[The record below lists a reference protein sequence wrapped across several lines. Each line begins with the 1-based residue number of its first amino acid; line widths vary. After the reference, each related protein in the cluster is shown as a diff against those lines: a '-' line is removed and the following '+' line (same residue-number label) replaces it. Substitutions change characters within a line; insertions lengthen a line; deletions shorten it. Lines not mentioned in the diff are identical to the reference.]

1 MFLNI
6 DSRLSRDLL
15 KCINSG
21 IPHDAL
27 NVPKEP
33 EFLPRRI
40 EALRNQYTEL
50 RKSFGNKTLPV
61 SNYLFYMMLKDKYSE
76 FDFELPKNSKA
87 RVLTNIH
94 VFKTKGRIPSI
105 AALLLSDEHA
115 AKSFVELKYTNVE
128 HIERY
133 GSALTQLLTDG
144 GLMPPTQTAMEGI
157 VAQINRSKS
166 LGRRLTIVS
175 AICPDYSYVTDAEGK
190 PRYTF
195 THVGAKPGLAGD
207 KLLKV
212 DGALAEFAGAV
223 GVPLEHKLFGG
234 EFEYISFNRN
244 ANSASAR
251 DEFLDKVY
259 QQLSTIGNQL
269 TAPAVTGSFFE
280 LCGDEQGWHERHQAI
295 LQRLRSGDYG
305 QTGLDHGQMEEIF
318 ESRRPL
324 YSKWFVGQSDEI
336 IWNNFLSQAAEYAL
350 MGGIFLEAYQDFVVL
365 AVDHYKMEPFYSFF
379 GPVAVLYVKTD
390 YL

>member
-27 NVPKEP
+27 NVPKDP
-33 EFLPRRI
+33 EFLSGRI
-40 EALRNQYTEL
+40 ENLRSQYVALR
-50 RKSFGNKTLPV
+50 RSFGNKTLPV

-76 FDFELPKNSKA
+76 FEFELLNAKG

-94 VFKTKGRIPSI
+94 VFKSKGRIPSI
-105 AALLLSDEHA
+105 ASLLLSDNHV
-115 AKSFVELKYTNVE
+115 AKSAVELKYTDVE
-128 HIERY
+128 HIELY
-133 GSALTQLLTDG
+133 GSALSQLLTAG
-144 GLMPPTQTAMEGI
+144 GLMPPTQVAMGGV

-166 LGRRLTIVS
+166 LDRPLTIVS
-175 AICPDYSYVTDAEGK
+175 AICPDYSYDMDAEGA

-195 THVGAKPGLAGD
+195 THVGEQPGLAGA
-207 KLLKV
+207 KLIKA
-212 DGALAEFAGAV
+212 DDALSDFSRAV

-234 EFEYISFNRN
+234 EFEYISFNKN
-244 ANSASAR
+244 ASSLSAR
-251 DEFLDKVY
+251 DEFLGKVN
-259 QQLSTIGNQL
+259 QQLLTIGDKL
-269 TAPAVTGSFFE
+269 TAPATVGSFFE
-280 LCGDEQGWHERHQAI
+280 LCGDEQTWHERHQAI
-295 LQRLRSGDYG
+295 LERLRAGDYG
-305 QTGLDHGQMEEIF
+305 QTGLNYEQMKEIF

-324 YSKWFVGQSDEI
+324 YSKWFVAQSDET

-350 MGGIFLEAYQDFVVL
+350 MGGIFLDEYKEFVVL

-379 GPVAVLYVKTD
+379 GSVAVLYVKTD